1 MTELKP
7 VALLNKFDE
16 GYTTVTQHTVTDEGL
31 VSSIP
36 LYTKEQLYPI
46 AEMTQEEFDE
56 FEMARNEYEN
66 PSVFLYYLASLDSER
81 KKFKKLFSW
90 IYKNEHGKDLECELL
105 FHKLWVDYELEKRGG
120 AVKIVPNMKWF
131 VRSKEPDDEGYYA
144 FLENLVQLKLN
155 WCYSKYKQKPLKIAV
170 KFETKEQ
177 AEEWCNPLTEAVL
190 LPVEGE

>member
-56 FEMARNEYEN
+56 FEMARNEYES
-66 PSVFLYYLASLDSER
+66 PSVFLYCLDSLYSER
-81 KKFKKLFSW
+81 NKFKKLFSW

-120 AVKIVPNMKWF
+120 AVKIVPK
-131 VRSKEPDDEGYYA
+131 KEISDD
-144 FLENLVQLKLN
+144 
-155 WCYSKYKQKPLKIAV
+155 
-170 KFETKEQ
+170 
-177 AEEWCNPLTEAVL
+177 
-190 LPVEGE
+190 

>member
-16 GYTTVTQHTVTDEGL
+16 GYTTVTQYTVTDEGL

-66 PSVFLYYLASLDSER
+66 PSVFLYYLASLDSAR

-90 IYKNEHGKDLECELL
+90 VYKNEHGKDLECELL

-131 VRSKEPDDEGYYA
+131 VRSKTTNGDKYLY
-144 FLENLVQLKLN
+144 LKDLDGFVTP
-155 WCYSKYKQKPLKIAV
+155 WYTV
-170 KFETKEQ
+170 FEDMAQQFNTKEE
-177 AEEWCNPLTEAVL
+177 AELWTSPLTEAVP

>member
-66 PSVFLYYLASLDSER
+66 PCVFLYYLGSLASER
-81 KKFKKLFSW
+81 EKFKKLFSW
-90 IYKNEHGKDLECELL
+90 IYKKEHGRDLECEL
-105 FHKLWVDYELEKRGG
+105 FFNKLWVDYELENRGG

-131 VRSKEPDDEGYYA
+131 VRSKEPDDNGYYRFRSGVKEFGA
-144 FLENLVQLKLN
+144 YYFTKDKNEN
-155 WCYSKYKQKPLKIAV
+155 KIAYP
-170 KFETKEQ
+170 FNTKEQ
-177 AEEWCNPLTEAVL
+177 AELWVNPLTEAVQ
-190 LPVEGE
+190 LPVEE

>member
-120 AVKIVPNMKWF
+120 AVKIVPDMKWF
-131 VRSKEPDDEGYYA
+131 VRSKEPETEDGDEYYLFLSGSNLDDLEYFAFDYA
-144 FLENLVQLKLN
+144 RPF
-155 WCYSKYKQKPLKIAV
+155 Y
-170 KFETKEQ
+170 TKEE
-177 AEEWCNPLTEAVL
+177 AEKWTNPLTEAVQ
-190 LPVEGE
+190 LPVEDNND